1 MRLLY
6 LNVDMLSPS
15 SRRDHLRL
23 TGLAIVGTL
32 LFGLA
37 GTSCSRSAL
46 VAPSGTAITLIAST
60 NNLPVNGSADITAV
74 LIEGSFTSGANGGV
88 TTTTGTG
95 AAVHDGTQVSFT
107 TTLGRI
113 EPADAETDGG
123 KAVVKLYGDG
133 RSGTATITAISGA
146 ASKTLAV
153 TVGAAGATRIAVTA
167 NPEALPATGGTA
179 TIVASVDDAQ
189 GNGLSGVPVSF
200 STTAGNLSATT
211 VVSDNS
217 GSATT
222 TLTTNAAA
230 TVTASSGGASAA
242 LSGTVNVT
250 LKNKTSVTVQA
261 PTSITVSVPAT
272 FIVGVTATGGAT
284 PIVNDVTV
292 DFGDGSTPASL
303 GQISASTTVTH
314 LYGRSGSLTMKVTA
328 TDPDG
333 STTSITPPVVVAP
346 LSAVGAAQP
355 STVALGASM
364 LFTVTPVTGAII
376 DHYVWDFGE
385 GDPPI
390 SSVSNAQSHV
400 YLTKG
405 GHTATVTVV
414 PSAGPALILQIPIV
428 IN

>member
-1 MRLLY
+1 
-6 LNVDMLSPS
+6 MLSPS
-15 SRRDHLRL
+15 SRRGQLRL

-32 LFGLA
+32 LFGFA
-37 GTSCSRSAL
+37 GTSCSRSPL
-46 VAPSGTAITLIAST
+46 VAPSGTAITLVAST
-60 NNLPVNGSADITAV
+60 NNLAVNGSADITAV
-74 LIEGSFTSGANGGV
+74 LIEGSFTTSGTGGV

-95 AAVHDGTQVSFT
+95 AAVHDGTQVSFS

-113 EPADAETDGG
+113 EPADAETNGG

-146 ASKTLAV
+146 ASKTMTV

-179 TIVASVDDAQ
+179 TIVASVQDAQ

-200 STTAGNLSATT
+200 STTAGNLSVTN
-211 VVSDNS
+211 VVSDN
-217 GSATT
+217 GGNATT
-222 TLTTNAAA
+222 TLTTSAAA
-230 TVTASSGGASAA
+230 TVTASSGGATAA

-250 LKNKTSVTVQA
+250 LKNKTSVTLTA
-261 PTSITVSVPAT
+261 PVTGITVSVPAT
-272 FIVGVTATGGAT
+272 FTVNVASTGGAT

-303 GQISASTTVTH
+303 GQISGPTSVTH
-314 LYGRSGSLTMKVTA
+314 LYGRAGSLTMKVTA

-346 LSAVGAAQP
+346 LSAVGAANP
-355 STVALGASM
+355 SAVTLGGSI
-364 LFTVTPVTGAII
+364 LFTVTPTTGALI
-376 DHYVWDFGE
+376 DHYIWDFGE

-414 PSAGPALILQIPIV
+414 PSAGSALILQIPIV